1 MKLATT
7 LILAG
12 FALMVI
18 DGDKPAYRRATF
30 DTFAE
35 CVAAGKGR
43 MYALD
48 AKTGK
53 IVWEFFLVRWFFV

>member
-35 CVAAGKGR
+35 CVAAGQSQIDSQRSTSPNITWQCIG
-43 MYALD
+43 
-48 AKTGK
+48 
-53 IVWEFFLVRWFFV
+53 E